1 MMLIRGNAVPKMR
14 KESDG
19 IKKSDGMLNL
29 FFNSKFNVKKLFGPP
44 F

>member
-14 KESDG
+14 KE
-19 IKKSDGMLNL
+19 SDGMLNL